1 VAVVFQTACTSSGDW
16 DTVTTD
22 AGCALTFN
30 TPTAGRMRAVVD
42 SSAADTAVARKLS
55 GTSCTNFT
63 LAVKGFKLV
72 QHGGAALASAAIIFQ
87 LQDGFNT
94 YIEGQVSG
102 LGAFQ
107 GRSLS
112 GGPISST
119 TINGTT
125 VAVDDG
131 LEHDLLLQG
140 EVNSFFRYYV
150 DGVLIHNST
159 GISGGAAL
167 NMERISAGLVAVP
180 ITWTGTDM
188 IVEMDEITWT
198 DGSNDDPYGWL
209 SAPAS
214 VRMLTSTGVGT

>member
-22 AGCALTFN
+22 AGCALTFD

-119 TINGTT
+119 TINGTA
-125 VAVDDG
+125 VAINDG
-131 LEHDLLLQG
+131 LEHDILVQG

-150 DGVLIHNST
+150 DGVLAHNST

-188 IVEMDEITWT
+188 IVEFDDITWT